1 MRSYLSEILDLL
13 GEQRSRLPGL
23 MSLFLL
29 ASLLDLAGIG
39 LIGPYIAFVLGTN
52 VIESELNQIGSYLG
66 IPAERQPMLIFLSL
80 VLIGIFLIKTA
91 SAIWI
96 NRKIIIPG
104 FKIVK
109 IILNYVTLCSQCD
122 NKVIISII

>member
-1 MRSYLSEILDLL
+1 MRNYLSEILDLL

-52 VIESELNQIGSYLG
+52 VLESELNQIGYYLG

-80 VLIGIFLIKTA
+80 VLIGIFLI
-91 SAIWI
+91 
-96 NRKIIIPG
+96 
-104 FKIVK
+104 
-109 IILNYVTLCSQCD
+109 
-122 NKVIISII
+122 